1 MDHMPTS
8 FFGLF
13 LFSTAL
19 SLVATSV
26 AVGVTDLVRRIR
38 KEREELRRI
47 S

>member
-1 MDHMPTS
+1 MDHMPTG

-19 SLVATSV
+19 SLVATSI
-26 AVGVTDLVRRIR
+26 AVGVTALVRRIR
-38 KEREELRRI
+38 KEREELPHI

>member
-1 MDHMPTS
+1 MDHMPTT

-19 SLVATSV
+19 SLVATSI
-26 AVGVTDLVRRIR
+26 AVGVTVLVRRIR
-38 KEREELRRI
+38 KHAEELPRI